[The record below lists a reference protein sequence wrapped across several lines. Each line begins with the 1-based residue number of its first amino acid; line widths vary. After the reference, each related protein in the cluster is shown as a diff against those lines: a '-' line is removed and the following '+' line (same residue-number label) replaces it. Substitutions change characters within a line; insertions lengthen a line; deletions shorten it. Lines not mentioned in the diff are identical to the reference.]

1 MSLPKG
7 LWAALSGVE
16 APATREDL
24 ALLSVSLQVRF
35 GGRAAGERAVAE
47 FMAARFGW
55 AAARTRRRLEGL
67 VDLGVVRCT
76 RDLADGWSKV
86 FEVLDRPPV
95 PGVFAAEMG
104 A

>member
-1 MSLPKG
+1 MRVPRG
-7 LWAALSGVE
+7 LWTALSEVE
-16 APATREDL
+16 DPVLREDF
-24 ALLSVSLQVRF
+24 ALLAVSLQVRF

-67 VDLGVVRCT
+67 VDLGVVRWS